1 MEITLKF
8 SIEKRLQFFGT
19 NEFRGKKNNCL
30 DNKNDNYYHLIT
42 ATEREASWIHLHS
55 FCLFYFSDNLKI
67 QSSFKSK
74 STFSAIIYK
83 FLMDT

>member
-8 SIEKRLQFFGT
+8 CIEKRLQCFGT
-19 NEFRGKKNNCL
+19 NELRRKKIYNCL

-42 ATEREASWIHLHS
+42 ARELKREASWIHLFH
-55 FCLFYFSDNLKI
+55 FNDNLNI

-74 STFSAIIYK
+74 PKFSAI
-83 FLMDT
+83 T

>member
-19 NEFRGKKNNCL
+19 NEFRRKKIYNCL

-42 ATEREASWIHLHS
+42 ATEREASWIHLFH
-55 FCLFYFSDNLKI
+55 FNDNLKI

-74 STFSAIIYK
+74 PKFCAI
-83 FLMDT
+83 T